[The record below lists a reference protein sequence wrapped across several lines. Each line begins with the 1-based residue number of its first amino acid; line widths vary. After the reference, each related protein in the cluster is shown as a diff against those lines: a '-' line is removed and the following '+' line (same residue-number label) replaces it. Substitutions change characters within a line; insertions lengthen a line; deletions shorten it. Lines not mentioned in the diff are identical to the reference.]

1 MEEII
6 YKIGGRKRPV
16 NSRYVRI
23 LYLLMYIPYIR
34 KYVCAL
40 IKRYYKMPA
49 SVAIYPGFNCSSSMI
64 QVGENTGL
72 GNLKII
78 AWAPVSIGERCSFS
92 FDNIIITSTHD
103 LNDFSTVIGRS
114 VTIGNHV
121 WITSKV
127 TILPGVTIG
136 DNTIIGAGSVVT
148 HDIPSGVL
156 AAGNPCKVIKK
167 IGFR

>member
-23 LYLLMYIPYIR
+23 LYLLMHIPYIR

-78 AWAPVSIGERCSFS
+78 AFVF
-92 FDNIIITSTHD
+92 
-103 LNDFSTVIGRS
+103 LVIG
-114 VTIGNHV
+114 VNLIGYIISFIMGFH
-121 WITSKV
+121 
-127 TILPGVTIG
+127 IG
-136 DNTIIGAGSVVT
+136 KGKAESEKT
-148 HDIPSGVL
+148 
-156 AAGNPCKVIKK
+156 
-167 IGFR
+167 